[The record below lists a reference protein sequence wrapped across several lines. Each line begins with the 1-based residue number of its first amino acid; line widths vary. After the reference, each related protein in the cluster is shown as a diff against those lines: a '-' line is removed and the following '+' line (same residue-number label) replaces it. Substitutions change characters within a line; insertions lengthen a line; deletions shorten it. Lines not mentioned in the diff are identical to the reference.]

1 MIINDLHK
9 ILSNGEDLHTEFKE
23 AKVKVPTTFYDTVVS
38 FLNREGGTIILGAN
52 DNGLIT
58 GIDMISVEQM
68 KKDIVTALNNKDV
81 INPPVNFPLYQLVDE
96 NGKTVLCIKI
106 PVSSQIHTHGGII
119 YDRENDSD
127 IRIEDD
133 TRISDLYF
141 RKRNYFTENEIFPHL
156 KIEDLDD
163 NLFDKARTIIRSV
176 DTSHP
181 WISATNMTILRDSTL
196 YRKDMRT
203 GVEGLT
209 LAAALIFGKDET
221 IRNLLPA
228 YKFDIMVR
236 VQDTDRWDDKI
247 SLRTNLIDTYL
258 QTMDFIKK
266 SHALPEKFY
275 LEGDQRKDLR
285 ELIFREIVANV
296 IVHREYT
303 SAFSSE
309 MVIYNNRIEISNPNK
324 PLFRGIMAL
333 DTFSP
338 FAKNPNIR
346 RFFSEFRWTDEI
358 GSGIKN
364 VYKYLNLYVTGS
376 KPLFIEDDKFKT
388 IIPLIGSV
396 LGKDKA
402 TTILEF
408 IGLDKLKL
416 SEENITSIEVLE
428 VTPELNEVSDL
439 NAFFFKKG
447 ASWIE
452 KGSKYK
458 NVRFKKINNL
468 PFDDFAKGVSWAEK
482 GSKLMDKRSITL
494 LKILLLCS
502 IPQKIENLLSV
513 LEFNSRDRFRELYLT
528 PLRNDGFIEYTI
540 KEKPNSPDQHYAIT
554 EKGKRFLGGFEI

>member
-1 MIINDLHK
+1 MTIDDLHK
-9 ILSNGEDLHTEFKE
+9 TLSNGEDIHTEFKE
-23 AKVKVPTTFYDTVVS
+23 ANLKVPTNFYDTVVS
-38 FLNREGGTIILGAN
+38 FLNREGGTIVLGA
-52 DNGLIT
+52 DDKGSVT
-58 GIDMISVEQM
+58 GIDSTSVEQM

-81 INPPVNFPLYQLVDE
+81 INPPVNFPLYQITE

-133 TRISDLYF
+133 ARISDLYF
-141 RKRNYFTENEIFPHL
+141 RKRNYFTENEIFQHL
-156 KIEDLDD
+156 RIEDLDD

-181 WISATNMTILRDSTL
+181 WIAASNMTILRDSTL

-303 SAFSSE
+303 SAFSTE
-309 MVIYNNRIEISNPNK
+309 IVIYNNRIEISNPNK

-388 IIPLIGSV
+388 IIPLVGSV

-402 TTILEF
+402 TILLEL

-416 SEENITSIEVLE
+416 TDENITSIEALE
-428 VTPELNEVSDL
+428 LTPELTEISDL
-439 NAFFFKKG
+439 DEFFFKKG

-452 KGSKYK
+452 KGSKHK
-458 NVRFKKINNL
+458 NLRFKNINNL
-468 PFDDFAKGVSWAEK
+468 PFDYFVKGASWTEK

-502 IPQKIENLLSV
+502 TPQKIENLLSV

-540 KEKPNSPDQHYAIT
+540 KEKPNAPDQQYATT